1 MNWTSVKPA
10 LGVMLLT
17 LVATGV
23 VGASPSALNLI
34 PTGDVMDYGSFNIQ
48 LEADGEPT
56 PFSSGNGKYLLSQ
69 FAIMEGLEVGVDLYE
84 FGTSAQTVLANAKWQ
99 FMQETDSTPAIAV
112 GLQDLTRNGLLSSW
126 YVSAS
131 KDVGA
136 LRLHLG
142 YMDNADDDGR
152 GMLGLERYFGDRTC
166 VMLDYTTGPEM
177 YHTAGAYYDLGD
189 GLWGGLYYARNNT
202 RGVGNFVG
210 LNLYYG
216 GTWRD

>member
-17 LVATGV
+17 LTGTGI

-34 PTGDVMDYGSFNIQ
+34 PTGDVMEYGSFNIQ

-69 FAIMEGLEVGVDLYE
+69 FAVTDTIEVGFDLE
-84 FGTSAQTVLANAKWQ
+84 QFGTADQTLLANAKWQ
-99 FMQETDSTPAIAV
+99 FMQESDGAPAIAV

-131 KDVGA
+131 KDVGP
-136 LRLHLG
+136 LRLHIG
-142 YMDNADDDGR
+142 YIDEQDDDGR
-152 GMLGLERYFGDRTC
+152 AMLGVEHYFGERTC
-166 VMLDYTTGPEM
+166 AMLDYTTGPEM
-177 YHTAGAYYDLGD
+177 YHTAGVYSDLG
-189 GLWGGLYYARNNT
+189 GGFSGGVYYARNNT
-202 RGVGNFVG
+202 RGAGNFVA

>member
-1 MNWTSVKPA
+1 MNRIVGPIRVVA
-10 LGVMLLT
+10 ALT
-17 LVATGV
+17 LIGGPVQ
-23 VGASPSALNLI
+23 ASPSALNLI

-56 PFSSGNGKYLLSQ
+56 PFSGGNGKYLLSQ

-84 FGTSAQTVLANAKWQ
+84 FGTSAQTLLANAKWQ
-99 FMQETDSTPAIAV
+99 FMQESDSAPAIAV

-131 KDVGA
+131 KEVGA

-142 YMDNADDDGR
+142 YMDDADDDGR
-152 GMLGLERYFGDRTC
+152 GMLGLERCFGAETY
-166 VMLDYTTGPEM
+166 VMFDYTTGPGA
-177 YHTAGAYYDLGD
+177 YHTAGIYQDLWD
-189 GLWGGLYYARNNT
+189 GFNAGVYYARNNT
-202 RGVGNFVG
+202 HGAGDFIA